1 MIPTCYFNITV
12 TEPLQCNDSTWP
24 VVDTNI
30 IGASKRLVKKNENK
44 LLVVM
49 MIDKSIYNV
58 DIVESIHENQM
69 IGDTPND
76 IPCTTNAI
84 TVQGISY
91 SDPYFTSFNLNYK
104 MAFGAPKY
112 MNKSD
117 YAFNSLVRIPEP
129 GNSLLLRHI
138 TKSKRI
144 DDMTSTKHHDN
155 NDAKDIDERLNLRF
169 KNGDLTFAAMLDLTR
184 EEGMFVEEMRRCG
197 LVDSWGVPRC
207 LRLRGGGESSLNAAS
222 GWGSPPAS
230 NTGKF
235 IDCKFIDCKFIDIL

>member
-1 MIPTCYFNITV
+1 M
-12 TEPLQCNDSTWP
+12 
-24 VVDTNI
+24 DTNI
-30 IGASKRLVKKNENK
+30 IGAFKRLDKKNENK
-44 LLVVM
+44 LLVVR

-91 SDPYFTSFNLNYK
+91 SDPFFSSFNLNYK

-129 GNSLLLRHI
+129 GNSILIRHNI
-138 TKSKRI
+138 LMSEVV
-144 DDMTSTKHHDN
+144 DDKTSMETHDN
-155 NDAKDIDERLNLRF
+155 KDAKDMDERMNLRRF
-169 KNGDLTFAAMLDLTR
+169 RNGDLTFAAMVDLTR
-184 EEGMFVEEMRRCG
+184 NEEKIMEG
-197 LVDSWGVPRC
+197 LRKAGQVDSWGMPLC
-207 LRLRGGGESSLNAAS
+207 LGLRGGGESSLNAAS

-230 NTGKF
+230 NTGNYHETPL
-235 IDCKFIDCKFIDIL
+235 DP